1 MPVPAGSTVSLDDVE
16 KALAEG
22 VAVDDVLDLAD
33 DVIDRA
39 AETGD
44 RRSLLRLAA
53 LLDDAAG
60 SGNDVRGFAVA
71 AQRASAA
78 AAALEVAPPLPAAV
92 VTTVHQPDAEAAA
105 IVRYAGWWRR
115 ASAFAVDWFALGI
128 AFSVIPS
135 DASDG
140 VWLVA
145 LLVLP
150 VAYFA
155 GFHAFVGGRT
165 IGKAV
170 FGIAVRRDDGRPV
183 DLSRALVRALV
194 QGVLW
199 ITVIGGIVD
208 VLMPLAESRNRA
220 LHDRAAGTVVVRV
233 R

>member
-1 MPVPAGSTVSLDDVE
+1 MPVPAGSTACLDDVE
-16 KALAEG
+16 KALAER

-78 AAALEVAPPLPAAV
+78 AAALEVAPPWPAAA
-92 VTTVHQPDAEAAA
+92 VTTVHPPEAEAAA
-105 IVRYAGWWRR
+105 IVRYAGWWKRVI
-115 ASAFAVDWFALGI
+115 AFAVDWFVLGM

-150 VAYFA
+150 VAYFS
-155 GFHAFVGGRT
+155 GFHALVNGQT
-165 IGKAV
+165 IGKAL
-170 FGIAVRRDDGRPV
+170 FGIAVRLDDGQPV
-183 DLSRALVRALV
+183 GLSRAVVRALV

-199 ITVIGGIVD
+199 ITVIGGIFD
-208 VLMPLAESRNRA
+208 ALMPLGERRNRA
-220 LHDRAAGTVVVRV
+220 LHDRAAGTVVVCAR
-233 R
+233 

>member
-22 VAVDDVLDLAD
+22 VAVDEVLDLAD
-33 DVIDRA
+33 DVIDHA

-44 RRSLLRLAA
+44 RRSLLSLAA
-53 LLDDAAG
+53 QLDDAARSRG
-60 SGNDVRGFAVA
+60 DARGFAVA

-78 AAALEVAPPLPAAV
+78 AAALEAAPPLPAAV
-92 VTTVHQPDAEAAA
+92 VTTVHPPEAEAAA

-115 ASAFAVDWFALGI
+115 VLAFAVDWFALGI
-128 AFSVIPS
+128 AFSFIPS

-150 VAYFA
+150 VTYFA
-155 GFHAFVGGRT
+155 GFHAFVDGRT
-165 IGKAV
+165 IGKAL
-170 FGIAVRRDDGRPV
+170 FGIAVRRDDGQPV
-183 DLSRALVRALV
+183 GLSRAVVRALV

-208 VLMPLAESRNRA
+208 ALMPLAESRNRA

>member
-1 MPVPAGSTVSLDDVE
+1 MPVPAGSTVCLDDVE
-16 KALAEG
+16 KALAER

-78 AAALEVAPPLPAAV
+78 AAALEVAPPWPAAA
-92 VTTVHQPDAEAAA
+92 VTTVHPPEAEAAA
-105 IVRYAGWWRR
+105 IVRYAGWWKRVI
-115 ASAFAVDWFALGI
+115 AFAVDWFVLGM

-150 VAYFA
+150 VAYFS
-155 GFHAFVGGRT
+155 GFHALVNGQT
-165 IGKAV
+165 IGKAL
-170 FGIAVRRDDGRPV
+170 FGIAVRLDDGQPV
-183 DLSRALVRALV
+183 DLSRAMVRALV

-199 ITVIGGIVD
+199 ITVIGGIFD
-208 VLMPLAESRNRA
+208 ALMPLGERRNRA
-220 LHDRAAGTVVVRV
+220 LHDRAAGTVVVRA

>member
-1 MPVPAGSTVSLDDVE
+1 MPVLAGSTVSLEDVE

-22 VAVDDVLDLAD
+22 MAVDDVLDLAD
-33 DVIDRA
+33 DVIDHA

-60 SGNDVRGFAVA
+60 SGKDVRGFAVA

-78 AAALEVAPPLPAAV
+78 AAALEVAPPWPAAA
-92 VTTVHQPDAEAAA
+92 VTTVHPPEAEAAA
-105 IVRYAGWWRR
+105 IVRYAGWWKRVIV
-115 ASAFAVDWFALGI
+115 FAVDWFVLGM

-150 VAYFA
+150 VAYFS
-155 GFHAFVGGRT
+155 GFHALVHGQT
-165 IGKAV
+165 IGKAL
-170 FGIAVRRDDGRPV
+170 FGIAVRLDDGQPV
-183 DLSRALVRALV
+183 DLSRAMVRALV

-199 ITVIGGIVD
+199 ITVIGGIFD
-208 VLMPLAESRNRA
+208 ALMPLGERRNRA
-220 LHDRAAGTVVVRV
+220 LHDRAAGTVVVRA

>member
-1 MPVPAGSTVSLDDVE
+1 MPVPAGSTVCLDDVE
-16 KALAEG
+16 KALAER

-78 AAALEVAPPLPAAV
+78 AAALEVAPPWPAAA
-92 VTTVHQPDAEAAA
+92 VTTVHPPEAEAAA
-105 IVRYAGWWRR
+105 IVRYAGWWKRVI
-115 ASAFAVDWFALGI
+115 AFAVDWFVLGM

-150 VAYFA
+150 VAYFS
-155 GFHAFVGGRT
+155 GFHAVVNGQT
-165 IGKAV
+165 IGKAL
-170 FGIAVRRDDGRPV
+170 FGIAVRLDDGQPV
-183 DLSRALVRALV
+183 DLSRAVVRALV

-199 ITVIGGIVD
+199 ITVIGGIFD
-208 VLMPLAESRNRA
+208 ALMPLGERRNRA
-220 LHDRAAGTVVVRV
+220 LHDRAAGTVVVRA